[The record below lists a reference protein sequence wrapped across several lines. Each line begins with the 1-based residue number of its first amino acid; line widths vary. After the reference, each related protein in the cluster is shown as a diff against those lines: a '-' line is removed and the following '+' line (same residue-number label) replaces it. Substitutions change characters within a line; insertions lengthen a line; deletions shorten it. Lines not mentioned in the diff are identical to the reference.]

1 VGDRSG
7 GTLCISVAAMT
18 AVSVDIKAKSF
29 VSGDGGTLSVLQDV
43 QFQVKTG
50 EFVCLFG
57 PSGTG
62 KTTLLNVIAGIDT
75 EFDGTIRI
83 EGSPRV
89 GYVFQEP
96 RLLPWLTVRQN
107 VELVVADQPDL
118 KADVDNLLGMV
129 GLTDFANTYPER
141 LSLGMAR
148 RVAIARA
155 FVVRPDILLLDEPFV
170 SLDAE
175 NATRLRAL
183 LGDLWVSRPT
193 TTLFVTHD
201 MRDAVELADRILFF
215 SARPAKLVREVTIE
229 LPRPRSN
236 MDEAIERLA
245 RDLVSA

>member
-1 VGDRSG
+1 MTGVHVQ
-7 GTLCISVAAMT
+7 IS
-18 AVSVDIKAKSF
+18 SKSF
-29 VSGDGGTLSVLQDV
+29 RGNKGQSLPVIGEVDFKVRS
-43 QFQVKTG
+43 G

-62 KTTLLNVIAGIDT
+62 KTTMLNSIAGIDR
-75 EFDGTIRI
+75 EFDGRI
-83 EGSPRV
+83 DIKGSPKV

-107 VELVVADQPDL
+107 IELVVAETPEL
-118 KADVDNLLGMV
+118 TEDVDVLLHRV
-129 GLTDFANTYPER
+129 GLSDFAETYPER

-155 FVVRPDILLLDEPFV
+155 FVVKPDILLLDEPFV

-175 NATRLRAL
+175 NASRLRTL
-183 LGDLWVSRPT
+183 LSDLWASRPT

-215 SARPAKLVREVTIE
+215 TPRPARLSRDVSIS
-229 LPRPRSN
+229 LPRPRVN
-236 MDEAIERLA
+236 MDEVIEKMAKELA
-245 RDLVSA
+245 ASNAAEL

>member
-1 VGDRSG
+1 
-7 GTLCISVAAMT
+7 MT
-18 AVSVDIKAKSF
+18 RVSVDIASKDF
-29 VSGDGGTLSVLQDV
+29 VAQDGSTLSVIGDV
-43 QFQVKTG
+43 RFQVKSG

-62 KTTLLNVIAGIDT
+62 KTTLLNVIAGIDR
-75 EFDGTIRI
+75 EFKGQIGI
-83 EGSPRV
+83 EGTPRL

-107 VELVVADQPDL
+107 IELVVSDSPDL
-118 KADVDNLLGMV
+118 AADVDELLRVV
-129 GLTDFANTYPER
+129 GLSEFADTYPER

-175 NATRLRAL
+175 NTARLRAL
-183 LGDLWVSRPT
+183 LGDLWLSRPT

-215 SARPAKLVREVTIE
+215 SPRPAKLVREVTID
-229 LPRPRSN
+229 LPRPRTN
-236 MDEAIERLA
+236 MNQEIEALA
-245 RDLVSA
+245 RELSIACAPPLAAKPA

>member
-1 VGDRSG
+1 MTD
-7 GTLCISVAAMT
+7 ISVHIESKNFIAPDG
-18 AVSVDIKAKSF
+18 AVLPVIR
-29 VSGDGGTLSVLQDV
+29 DV
-43 QFQVKTG
+43 RFQVRSG

-62 KTTLLNVIAGIDT
+62 KTTLLNVIAGIDPH
-75 EFDGTIRI
+75 FDGRIGI
-83 EGSPRV
+83 EGGPRL

-107 VELVVADQPDL
+107 IELVVEDQPDL
-118 KADVDNLLGMV
+118 RAEVDGLVDAV
-129 GLTDFANTYPER
+129 GLTEFAHTYPER

-155 FVVRPDILLLDEPFV
+155 FAVRPDILLLDEPFV

-175 NATRLRAL
+175 NAMRLRAL
-183 LGDLWVSRPT
+183 LGNLWLSRPT

-215 SARPAKLVREVTIE
+215 SARPARLVREVRIE
-229 LPRPRSN
+229 LPRPRTN
-236 MDEAIERLA
+236 MDEAIEQMARELA
-245 RDLVSA
+245 LSSTASER